1 MCGLDAVAAPDG
13 VEDPAQLPLHAP
25 PHQRGRGGCTR
36 GHNLVDSLRIRNQL
50 FFNADPD
57 PAILNCGVTL

>member
-1 MCGLDAVAAPDG
+1 MYGLDAVAAPDC

-36 GHNLVDSLRIRNQL
+36 GHNLIDSLRIRNRL
-50 FFNADPD
+50 FFWKEQDPK
-57 PAILNCGVTL
+57 LKM

>member
-1 MCGLDAVAAPDG
+1 MLSPPQIVWRTQPNFLYTLLLINGD
-13 VEDPAQLPLHAP
+13 VEDALEV
-25 PHQRGRGGCTR
+25 TT
-36 GHNLVDSLRIRNQL
+36 SLIVCGSGTGF